1 MVIFCKSFYINIL
14 IPEKRIQIFK
24 TVKRERQDT
33 AASIP
38 LATVMKSTRLLAFLI
53 VCNVVAAIYDANIVD
68 KHPEDKNN
76 WILGMSTNNWRQN
89 AITGNQRNIFRKNV
103 KTDTGKIDS
112 QRTHSILKRM
122 MKQNGLQ
129 GLKSNSLFTPYKIQ
143 DQQLEERKTKSLQ
156 KGKFMIMANIWNRI
170 KNMITY

>member
-1 MVIFCKSFYINIL
+1 M
-14 IPEKRIQIFK
+14 
-24 TVKRERQDT
+24 
-33 AASIP
+33 
-38 LATVMKSTRLLAFLI
+38 
-53 VCNVVAAIYDANIVD
+53 AAIYDANIVD
-68 KHPEDKNN
+68 KHPEDKND

-143 DQQLEERKTKSLQ
+143 DQQLEERKPKSPQ
-156 KGKFMIMANIWNRI
+156 KGKFITMANIGSRL
-170 KNMITY
+170 KNMFTF